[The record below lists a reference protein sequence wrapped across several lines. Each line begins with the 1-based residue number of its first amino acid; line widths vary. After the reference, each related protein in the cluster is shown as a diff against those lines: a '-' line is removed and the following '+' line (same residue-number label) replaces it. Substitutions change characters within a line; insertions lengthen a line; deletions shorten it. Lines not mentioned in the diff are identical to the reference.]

1 MTEAPIDLAEALK
14 SGENRPELKFFVAMA
29 DALGF
34 EASMVRRSLRPDVS
48 LFGMGGTMQRAD
60 GMSDT
65 SAKFGLVVSVPL
77 SDGGMRSAKSKMLQA
92 KADEFLAQAEQMRLQ
107 VRREIETA
115 WAEWATSDKVRE
127 SARAELV
134 SAQEAYDVER
144 IRFESGK
151 STMAE
156 LLDVLAALAQARV
169 SVLEAERFADAAR
182 ARLARA
188 VGQRPSSSAATHR

>member
-1 MTEAPIDLAEALK
+1 MTEAPSDLAEALK

-65 SAKFGLVVSVPL
+65 TAKFGLVVSVPL

-92 KADEFLAQAEQMRLQ
+92 KSDEFLAQAEQMRLQ

-156 LLDVLAALAQARV
+156 LLDVQAALAQARV

-188 VGQRPSSSAATHR
+188 VGQRPSSSVAAHR